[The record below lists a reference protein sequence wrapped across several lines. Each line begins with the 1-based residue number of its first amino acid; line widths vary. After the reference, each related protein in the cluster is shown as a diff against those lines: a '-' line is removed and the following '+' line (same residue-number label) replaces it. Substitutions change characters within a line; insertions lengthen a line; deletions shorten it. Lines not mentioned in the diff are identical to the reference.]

1 MTSFH
6 WPTAALS
13 SEEKWK
19 RAASISWIEPGFNQ
33 YISAILKNLKDS
45 LVDKKTK
52 SRATCP
58 ATLNK
63 RVLAS
68 FWIPCADHF
77 TIKQPVHLLYTRS
90 HSELP
95 SASTDR
101 VGIDLPSGFSIYSL
115 LVSRESR
122 DGVFQKLYSATIDLQ
137 LNPDPTFFHQICDCQ
152 MYQTEGMHA
161 YIHIIFPCDST
172 L

>member
-77 TIKQPVHLLYTRS
+77 TIKQPVCIS
-90 HSELP
+90 
-95 SASTDR
+95 
-101 VGIDLPSGFSIYSL
+101 SI
-115 LVSRESR
+115 LVHTVS
-122 DGVFQKLYSATIDLQ
+122 FPL
-137 LNPDPTFFHQICDCQ
+137 HQ
-152 MYQTEGMHA
+152 QTELVL
-161 YIHIIFPCDST
+161 IFPRGFLFTVCWLAGRAETVSSRNFT
-172 L
+172 QQPLICN